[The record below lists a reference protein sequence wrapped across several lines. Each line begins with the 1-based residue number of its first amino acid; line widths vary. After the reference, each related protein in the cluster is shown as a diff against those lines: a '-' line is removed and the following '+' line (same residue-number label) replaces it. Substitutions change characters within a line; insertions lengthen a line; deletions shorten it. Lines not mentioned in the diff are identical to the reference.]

1 MLHSFRACYT
11 PGAATAKG
19 DISAYY
25 FLVTAIPLLLST
37 GLLLSRFLRRQK
49 QAPLPPGPTGLPLVG
64 YLPFLGTHLHREFTA
79 LAATYGPIYS
89 LRLGRKLCMVVS
101 SSSLVKEIVRDQDAV
116 FANRDPPI
124 SAVVLTYGGDD
135 VAFSNYGPLWKKL
148 RKVFVREMLGGANL
162 EECYGLRKQ
171 QVRNSVK
178 EVHKRCSGGEA
189 MDFGEM
195 AFKTTTNAMLS
206 MLWGGVAGDD
216 EGFYGE
222 FRELESEMLV
232 LMGTPNVS
240 DFIPALARFDLQGI
254 EKKSKRLLDKF
265 DEILSSVIE
274 ERLRAV
280 DKRGGNGRKD
290 ILQVLLDLN
299 RDGGSDGESYVTTNQ
314 VKALLVVRF
323 LSVKFYITL
332 LRGFLHHT
340 TSTML
345 EWTMAQLVKH
355 PDAMS
360 KVYKELNEIVGQND
374 VVEES
379 HLPHLTY
386 LEAVIKETLRIH
398 PALPFLA
405 PRCPS
410 KTCELGGYTIPK
422 GTIVYLNAYA
432 LHTDPQLWEDP
443 LEFKPDRFLGVEDD
457 TKFDFQG
464 NNFQFL
470 SFGSGRRVCPG
481 QPLAVNTLKYVL
493 ATLLHSFDW
502 KLPAGT
508 ELELEDKFGI
518 VIKKMNPLVLVP
530 TPRLSS
536 LELY

>member
-1 MLHSFRACYT
+1 M
-11 PGAATAKG
+11 ATFLVSLLKDETSASLFT
-19 DISAYY
+19 ISIAILVSAGLY
-25 FLVTAIPLLLST
+25 FLT
-37 GLLLSRFLRRQK
+37 LRRK
-49 QAPLPPGPTGLPLVG
+49 QRAPLPPGPTGLPLVG

-101 SSSLVKEIVRDQDAV
+101 SSSLVKEIVRDQDAI

-171 QVRNSVK
+171 QVRSSVK

-254 EKKSKRLLDKF
+254 EKKSKKLLDKF

-280 DKRGGNGRKD
+280 EKRGGNGRKD
-290 ILQVLLDLN
+290 FLQVLLDLN
-299 RDGGSDGESYVTTNQ
+299 RNGGSDGESYVTTNQ
-314 VKALLVVRF
+314 VKALLMDILVGG
-323 LSVKFYITL
+323 TD
-332 LRGFLHHT
+332 T

-360 KVYKELNEIVGQND
+360 KVYKELNEIVGQ
-374 VVEES
+374 
-379 HLPHLTY
+379 
-386 LEAVIKETLRIH
+386 
-398 PALPFLA
+398 
-405 PRCPS
+405 
-410 KTCELGGYTIPK
+410 
-422 GTIVYLNAYA
+422 
-432 LHTDPQLWEDP
+432 
-443 LEFKPDRFLGVEDD
+443 
-457 TKFDFQG
+457 
-464 NNFQFL
+464 
-470 SFGSGRRVCPG
+470 SGRRVCPG

-530 TPRLSS
+530 TPRLLN

>member
-1 MLHSFRACYT
+1 
-11 PGAATAKG
+11 
-19 DISAYY
+19 
-25 FLVTAIPLLLST
+25 
-37 GLLLSRFLRRQK
+37 
-49 QAPLPPGPTGLPLVG
+49 
-64 YLPFLGTHLHREFTA
+64 
-79 LAATYGPIYS
+79 
-89 LRLGRKLCMVVS
+89 MVVS
-101 SSSLVKEIVRDQDAV
+101 SSSLVKEIVRDQDAI

-171 QVRNSVK
+171 QVRSSVK

-280 DKRGGNGRKD
+280 EKRGGNGRKD
-290 ILQVLLDLN
+290 FLQVLLDLN
-299 RDGGSDGESYVTTNQ
+299 RHGGSDGESYVTTNQ
-314 VKALLVVRF
+314 VKALLMDILVGG
-323 LSVKFYITL
+323 TD
-332 LRGFLHHT
+332 T

-374 VVEES
+374 IVEES
-379 HLPHLTY
+379 HLPNLTY
-386 LEAVIKETLRIH
+386 LEAVIKETFRIH
-398 PALPFLA
+398 PALPLLV

-443 LEFKPDRFLGVEDD
+443 LEFKPIWKEGVSWPASGGQHVEIRVGYVIAFVRLEVAGGDGAGVGGQVWDCDQEDEPFGPCSYSQAVEFGAVLEHGEKKRVRWMH
-457 TKFDFQG
+457 KFVLF
-464 NNFQFL
+464 
-470 SFGSGRRVCPG
+470 RVFWC
-481 QPLAVNTLKYVL
+481 LCVV
-493 ATLLHSFDW
+493 
-502 KLPAGT
+502 
-508 ELELEDKFGI
+508 
-518 VIKKMNPLVLVP
+518 
-530 TPRLSS
+530 
-536 LELY
+536 

>member
-314 VKALLVVRF
+314 VKALLVVSLF
-323 LSVKFYITL
+323 QHDILVGGTD
-332 LRGFLHHT
+332 T

>member
-11 PGAATAKG
+11 AGAAATSKG
-19 DISAYY
+19 DSISANY

-37 GLLLSRFLRRQK
+37 GLLLSRFLRRK
-49 QAPLPPGPTGLPLVG
+49 QRAPLPPGPTGLPLVG

-101 SSSLVKEIVRDQDAV
+101 SSSLVKEIVRDQDAI

-171 QVRNSVK
+171 QVRSSVK

-280 DKRGGNGRKD
+280 EKRGGNGRKD
-290 ILQVLLDLN
+290 FLQVLLDLN
-299 RDGGSDGESYVTTNQ
+299 RHGGSDGESYVTTNQ
-314 VKALLVVRF
+314 VKALLMVRF
-323 LSVKFYITL
+323 LSVEFYITL
-332 LRGFLHHT
+332 LRGFLH
-340 TSTML
+340 
-345 EWTMAQLVKH
+345 
-355 PDAMS
+355 
-360 KVYKELNEIVGQND
+360 
-374 VVEES
+374 
-379 HLPHLTY
+379 
-386 LEAVIKETLRIH
+386 R
-398 PALPFLA
+398 
-405 PRCPS
+405 
-410 KTCELGGYTIPK
+410 
-422 GTIVYLNAYA
+422 
-432 LHTDPQLWEDP
+432 
-443 LEFKPDRFLGVEDD
+443 
-457 TKFDFQG
+457 
-464 NNFQFL
+464 
-470 SFGSGRRVCPG
+470 
-481 QPLAVNTLKYVL
+481 
-493 ATLLHSFDW
+493 
-502 KLPAGT
+502 KL
-508 ELELEDKFGI
+508 I
-518 VIKKMNPLVLVP
+518 
-530 TPRLSS
+530 RLCRS
-536 LELY
+536 